1 MEKNAWY
8 RSATKKL
15 YGEWKMIPSEMQNGK
30 IILRNV
36 HDGRFFCPIHCRWER
51 FSMQAEFHFVCEKGK
66 ASSGLLVPFVLEKK

>member
-36 HDGRFFCPIHCRWER
+36 HDERFF
-51 FSMQAEFHFVCEKGK
+51 
-66 ASSGLLVPFVLEKK
+66 